1 MQPFSEMIINH
12 EPAVDDV
19 IGFMD
24 GVSLA
29 LECTSDRVTQNVFYS
44 GYDCNT
50 MVNNVFAYGPDGK
63 VFFAAINFPSSRA
76 DGSVTV

>member
-1 MQPFSEMIINH
+1 MQTFSDIIKNY

-29 LECTSDRVTQNVFYS
+29 LECTLDCVTQNAFYS
-44 GYDCNT
+44 GQWL
-50 MVNNVFAYGPDGK
+50 
-63 VFFAAINFPSSRA
+63 
-76 DGSVTV
+76 